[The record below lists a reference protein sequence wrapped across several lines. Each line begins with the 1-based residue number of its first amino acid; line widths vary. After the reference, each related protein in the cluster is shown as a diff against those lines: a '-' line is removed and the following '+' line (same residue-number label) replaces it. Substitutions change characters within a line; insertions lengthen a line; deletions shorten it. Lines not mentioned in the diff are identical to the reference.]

1 MSYCWHLSVFFVLL
15 AARVAP
21 ASFAAEPFEFRE
33 GDRVALVGN
42 TLIERAGR
50 YGHIELALTLRH
62 TDKNTDKRL
71 TFRNLGWSGDN
82 VLGESRAYFGPVS
95 DGYAH
100 LLQYVDLVKPTILVA
115 GYGNSESFEGKAGLD
130 GFLKQYGRLL
140 ADLEKRTKRIIVLS
154 PTPAESLGPP
164 LPDMAK
170 VNANRELY
178 GKAIAKLAAERG
190 YRFVD
195 LFNPLRERIAASP
208 RKLTDNGIHFT
219 AEGYAVL
226 AEVLDTDLA
235 GTASSPLV
243 DAVQEEKLRKLI
255 VEKDELFFH
264 RYRPANETYLRGFR
278 KHEQGQNA
286 VEIGRFDRLVEKK
299 EREIAEVR
307 KRITPENE

>member
-1 MSYCWHLSVFFVLL
+1 M
-15 AARVAP
+15 R
-21 ASFAAEPFEFRE
+21 AAEPFEFRA
-33 GDRVALVGN
+33 GDRVALIGN

-62 TDKNTDKRL
+62 ADKRL

-82 VLGESRAYFGPVS
+82 VLGESRAYFGPPS

-100 LLQYVDLVKPTILVA
+100 LLQYVDLVKPTVIVV
-115 GYGNSESFEGKAGLD
+115 GYGNSEAFEGKAGLD
-130 GFLKQYGRLL
+130 GFLKRYAALL
-140 ADLEKRTKRIIVLS
+140 VDLEKRSKRIIVLS
-154 PTPAESLGPP
+154 PTPAENLGTP
-164 LPDMAK
+164 LPDMAP

-178 GKAIAKLAAERG
+178 SRAIAKLAAERG

-195 LFNPLRERIAASP
+195 LFSPLRERLAAAP

-219 AEGYAVL
+219 AEGYAAL
-226 AEVLDTDLA
+226 AEVLDADLA
-235 GTASSPLV
+235 GTASVPLV
-243 DAVQEEKLRKLI
+243 DPAQKEKLRKLI

-286 VEIGRFDRLVEKK
+286 VEIGQFDPLVEKK
-299 EREIAEVR
+299 ENEIAELR
-307 KRITPENE
+307 KRIVVNQ